1 VPAEQCKPTASC
13 VSNAC
18 KTLCAEP

>member
-13 VSNAC
+13 VSSAC